1 MLSKRKAQKNIE
13 EKASGI
19 EIEENEIDV
28 ILDEILE
35 DVEMCRELS
44 NTQSEAKRLADLD
57 EKERAEEIRNTAMET
72 YGETKK
78 RKNEGDD
85 DLTSPRQKRRS
96 GTETLRFLTERNE
109 LAKEQHI
116 EEMKVRNEELLI
128 KKTRSGRIPKTQQ
141 ILCYKICKCKC
152 SYNSSKRISS
162 FRCNNNKCNNKR
174 NCLPL

>member
-1 MLSKRKAQKNIE
+1 MATKTRQNWSLEQDTFLCREVLVTRPYQFTKGSKESASGWSKITSTLNTVEGFAVTVKAVRDHFNHLLSKRKAQKNIE

-57 EKERAEEIRNTAMET
+57 EKERAEEIRKTAMET
-72 YGETKK
+72 YGESKK

-85 DLTSPRQKRRS
+85 DLTSPRQKKTF
-96 GTETLRFLTERNE
+96 GNRNG
-109 LAKEQHI
+109 
-116 EEMKVRNEELLI
+116 KVFN
-128 KKTRSGRIPKTQQ
+128 
-141 ILCYKICKCKC
+141 
-152 SYNSSKRISS
+152 
-162 FRCNNNKCNNKR
+162 
-174 NCLPL
+174 